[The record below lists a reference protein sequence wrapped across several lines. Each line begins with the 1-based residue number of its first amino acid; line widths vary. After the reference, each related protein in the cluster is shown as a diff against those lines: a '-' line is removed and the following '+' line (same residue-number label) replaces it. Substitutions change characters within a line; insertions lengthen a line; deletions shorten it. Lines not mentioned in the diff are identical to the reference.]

1 MKDVQEIIKIL
12 LKNKAALEERFK
24 IKELGIFGSYI
35 KEEQREESDLDI
47 LVDFEEVP
55 TLFSFVELQNTL
67 SDLLTI
73 EVDLVM
79 KSALKKHIGK
89 RILREVVF
97 V

>member
-1 MKDVQEIIKIL
+1 MKDLQDIIKIL
-12 LKNKAALEERFK
+12 LRNKAALEERFK

-35 KEEQREESDLDI
+35 KEEQSEESDLDI
-47 LVDFEEVP
+47 LVDFQEVP

-79 KSALKKHIGK
+79 KSALKKHIGE
-89 RILREVVF
+89 RILREVVE